1 MKSTYQDTGGDS
13 PADMDIAAVR
23 NLIEQES
30 TQAPINS
37 AEAPNAQVSHVDAVE
52 PSSQDTPREKMSGP
66 KPRHLAYL
74 VLLGII
80 VMYPMVVAIAIALI
94 LAPIVG
100 LLIYLCFVGVD
111 GFWYRTRATY
121 LRIKYKRPAL
131 AKRLRT
137 GFYAGAS
144 QWDAMVDRLPGTL
157 PEAAYAPDFQAIA
170 QAEVEHDRAL
180 KQRFAR
186 LREEMSA

>member
-1 MKSTYQDTGGDS
+1 MKPTHNVTGGDS
-13 PADMDIAAVR
+13 PADTDIAAVR
-23 NLIEQES
+23 NLIEQEN
-30 TQAPINS
+30 TQAPTDNAKAHV
-37 AEAPNAQVSHVDAVE
+37 AETSHAEAVE
-52 PSSQDTPREKMSGP
+52 PPAQEAPRKKMSGP

-74 VLLGII
+74 VLLGIL
-80 VMYPMVVAIAIALI
+80 VMYPMVVAIAIALVLTPVI
-94 LAPIVG
+94 G

-144 QWDAMVDRLPGTL
+144 QWDALVDRLPGTL
-157 PEAAYAPDFQAIA
+157 PEAAYAPDFHAIA